1 MGLFRPYERN
11 DASAAA
17 QVTVEPATSGKGA
30 PTPSRRQAEA
40 QRRQRLHPTLTKRER
55 RARKRN
61 LARAKQD
68 EAYNRMEMRPERVL
82 LRKPLD
88 ARGTL
93 RAWARPT
100 GRIWRAATRAGRGT
114 PWSADAGMYGMYGVL
129 ALVIIEV
136 AWLWYRFKA
145 VLADRLPGTPRRGL
159 LMYLA
164 SRASWIRAARRPPA
178 IVKRGAR
185 Y

>member
-82 LRKPLD
+82 LRNFID
-88 ARGTL
+88 SRWTL
-93 RAWARPT
+93 SEFAMPT
-100 GRIWRAATRAGRGT
+100 LMILMAATLAGRWT
-114 PWSADAGMYGMYGVL
+114 PWIAYAGMYGMYGVL